1 MVLSG
6 KSGIFLSNI
15 RNLLGSIAL
24 VSDRR
29 RWKRKPQVEIIRQDK
44 LRQEYINLS
53 PAIKTSQQI
62 SKLSGNVAMNA
73 IQSLDTDRNTLEK
86 EEFQVD
92 LQCKRKC
99 NVPPRKEILQTPHI
113 KVQQFKK
120 QRGKNRWIADC
131 WTDLW
136 GAACS
141 DAEPA
146 EVIVCD
152 QQEAAQASI
161 KSTLAF
167 LVMNYCSRQQV
178 SSAVGS
184 FVLGT
189 SVLRGWS
196 QMM

>member
-120 QRGKNRWIADC
+120 QREKIGGLQIVGQ
-131 WTDLW
+131 TY
-136 GAACS
+136 
-141 DAEPA
+141 
-146 EVIVCD
+146 EVLPV
-152 QQEAAQASI
+152 QMLNLQ
-161 KSTLAF
+161 KS
-167 LVMNYCSRQQV
+167 
-178 SSAVGS
+178 SSA
-184 FVLGT
+184 T
-189 SVLRGWS
+189 SRKQHKRRSRALWHSWS
-196 QMM
+196 